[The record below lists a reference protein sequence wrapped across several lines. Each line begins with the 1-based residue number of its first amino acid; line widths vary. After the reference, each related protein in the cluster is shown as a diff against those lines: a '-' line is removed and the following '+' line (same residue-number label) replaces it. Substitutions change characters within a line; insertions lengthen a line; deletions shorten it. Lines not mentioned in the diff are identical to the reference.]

1 MRFFLKLNVVSILY
15 AFMLFVPV
23 ELMLNAYRVSRLT
36 GWNLDN
42 LLIAMSIVV
51 IIGFISSTM
60 FLIFLTKKWMINRKS
75 AFWSMLLW
83 FPYLVI
89 FVFIFV
95 TLFPINNPADQPG
108 PGGGI
113 IILGALI
120 LYPFYLLL
128 INVFG
133 TGIGLTED
141 EYEVK

>member
-1 MRFFLKLNVVSILY
+1 MKLNVVSILY
-15 AFMLFVPV
+15 AFMLFVPI

-113 IILGALI
+113 IILATLI

-128 INVFG
+128 TNVFG